1 MAALRAAAKSTGDA
15 PVALFGSGPKTTIT
29 SSNPT
34 FTRIP
39 GVGRGRAGEQGL
51 LGKGDRGSR
60 CPVSFSL
67 APVHLPRCPTL
78 NGFGVRIQYQSHLT
92 TEVEITLQN
101 EVSRQRGFDFAC
113 GFRPKSLFSEKGV
126 NTRLILTQ
134 RARRRRAVSELTGVM
149 LSLGVTLAA
158 GVAVWGFARTQAGVQ
173 EQQLGAAFN
182 GNVNSLNEQF
192 VVAQVVYAAS
202 SITIYFYNSGQAPV
216 QFAQIEVYNSTRTK
230 IDLTY
235 TATKVTDLNHVGTCT
250 VTPPGALESTLLGA
264 SQTSFTVNGGT
275 VSSITLT
282 FPACYTGTF
291 KSGFT
296 YFLNVLGR
304 YGNTATYFQAM

>member
-1 MAALRAAAKSTGDA
+1 MRARGE
-15 PVALFGSGPKTTIT
+15 VAVPSAFSCRPCIFLFR
-29 SSNPT
+29 PT
-34 FTRIP
+34 
-39 GVGRGRAGEQGL
+39 A
-51 LGKGDRGSR
+51 
-60 CPVSFSL
+60 
-67 APVHLPRCPTL
+67 

-158 GVAVWGFARTQAGVQ
+158 GVAVWGFARNQAGVQ
-173 EQQLGAAFN
+173 EQQLGTAFN
-182 GNVNSLNEQF
+182 GNVNALNEQF
-192 VVAQVVYAAS
+192 IVAQVVYAAS
-202 SITIYFYNSGQAPV
+202 SITVYIYNSGQVPV
-216 QFAQIEVYNSTRTK
+216 QFAQIEVYNSTRSK
-230 IDLTY
+230 IDLTF
-235 TATKVTDLNHVGTCT
+235 TATKVTDLNHVGTCS
-250 VTPPGALESTLLGA
+250 VTPPGALESTLLGG
-264 SQTSFTVNGGT
+264 SPTSFTVNGGT
-275 VSSITLT
+275 VSAITLT
-282 FPACYTGTF
+282 FPGCYTGTF